1 MNNLER
7 GRNLPSTPVLAAL
20 ARELGVSTDLL
31 LWGYGSADDPGS
43 LQLSAEPAAV
53 DSLTPSP
60 SASLYPAAIAGM
72 IPFRPREL
80 QPDTALRARLEAL
93 ATAFL
98 ALEDICGAMKQAELP
113 LSIPFLRE
121 EDGIDRLVERVRT
134 LLGVEEA
141 VIFDYLELLEN
152 TGLRILFTE
161 LPESLQSVG
170 LHDQVNSNVLFF
182 IRAALNPERQLFRI
196 LYELGWAYQHVHR
209 IVARV
214 GDPRV
219 LDQEHTARKFAA
231 RFLMPREA
239 VVRTVRQLGIT
250 RDQWTYE
257 LLLRIKH
264 RFGVSAQAF
273 NLRLLEL
280 KLITPQRQQ
289 ELRERIESHYAA
301 TDQAEPG
308 STKRVLSLNGRFG
321 DLLLCAQQHHA
332 TGEVDAITQLAQ
344 GLPGV

>member
-1 MNNLER
+1 M
-7 GRNLPSTPVLAAL
+7 
-20 ARELGVSTDLL
+20 
-31 LWGYGSADDPGS
+31 
-43 LQLSAEPAAV
+43 LQLTAEPAGPGATGDAIGRAEYPVAV
-53 DSLTPSP
+53 S
-60 SASLYPAAIAGM
+60 GM
-72 IPFRPREL
+72 LPFRPREL
-80 QPDTALRARLEAL
+80 QGSDELVLRLESL
-93 ATAFL
+93 AGAFL

-134 LLGVEEA
+134 LLGVENA
-141 VIFDYLELLEN
+141 VVFDYLELLEN
-152 TGLRILFTE
+152 SGLRILFME
-161 LPESLQSVG
+161 LPEELQSVG
-170 LHDQVNSNVLFF
+170 LHDQINSNVVFF
-182 IRAALNPERQLFRI
+182 IRQGLNPERQLFRI

-209 IVARV
+209 IVARA

-231 RFLMPREA
+231 LFLMPREA
-239 VVRTVRQLGIT
+239 VMRTVRQLGIG

-280 KLITPQRQQ
+280 GLITPALQQ
-289 ELRERIESHYAA
+289 ELRERIEQHYAA
-301 TDQAEPG
+301 TGHAEPD
-308 STKRVLSLNGRFG
+308 STKRVLSPNGRFG

-332 TGEVDAITQLAQ
+332 TGEVAAIARLAQ
-344 GLPGV
+344 GLPGVV